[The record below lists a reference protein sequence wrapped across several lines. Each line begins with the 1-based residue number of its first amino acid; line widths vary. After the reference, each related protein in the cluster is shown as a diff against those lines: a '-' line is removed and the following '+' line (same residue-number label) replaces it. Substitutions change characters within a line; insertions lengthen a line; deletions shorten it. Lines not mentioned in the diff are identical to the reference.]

1 MHAAEAPVGYSYATR
16 GTTITVLR
24 EPEPCEDLFGRT
36 MIRFWARRADT
47 GAEGWMTYGPAA
59 HIDRLE
65 PPS

>member
-1 MHAAEAPVGYSYATR
+1 MLAAEAVPGYTYATC
-16 GTTITVLR
+16 GTTITVVG

-36 MIRFWARRADT
+36 MTRFWARRADT

-59 HIDRLE
+59 HIDQLE